1 MTHVVQHE
9 PEPSKKKC
17 FSLAMCFH
25 GGYLRQW
32 RHHGQ
37 DHGREAR
44 QQHRRTDRAKPVIN
58 LPREQRK
65 RRGEDCAHRRIARER
80 GSRD

>member
-32 RHHGQ
+32 RHHG
-37 DHGREAR
+37 REAR
-44 QQHRRTDRAKPVIN
+44 QQRRRTDRAKPVIH
-58 LPREQRK
+58 LPREQRE
-65 RRGEDCAHRRIARER
+65 RRGEDRAHRRVARER
-80 GSRD
+80 RSRD